1 MSSMIA
7 LIIRCSSPRT
17 RGYFH
22 SWYTSLTRDQLFPA
36 HAGVFPVGLPDL
48 SGGIALPRARG
59 GISVSA
65 QMAEYQRFSSPR
77 TRGYFRAQVVPV
89 HRTPLFPAHA
99 GVFPNSL
106 AWSCSSASLPRAR
119 GGISCPLLP
128 RSVTSSSSP
137 RTRGYFPPDQVPRP
151 AGTLFPAHAGVF
163 PGCRCIRT
171 VRRTLPRARG
181 GISMETIPLIR
192 DVISSPRTRGYFHH
206 AMGRRKRTPTLPR
219 ARGGISATGQPSGI
233 ITTSSPRTRGY
244 FWLGR
249 TEARHGCLFPAHAG
263 VFPVAPSDRAAC
275 VPLPRARGG
284 ISVGKNVPAEFE
296 ASSPR
301 TRGYFQTHSGVVDFF
316 ATLPRARGGISVD
329 RLNVSR
335 MRGSSPRTR
344 GYFQYASRV
353 HPYARL
359 FPARA
364 GVFPAFGDIDEP
376 IERSSPR
383 TRGYFRAVKDP

>member
-119 GGISCPLLP
+119 GGIS
-128 RSVTSSSSP
+128 
-137 RTRGYFPPDQVPRP
+137 
-151 AGTLFPAHAGVF
+151 
-163 PGCRCIRT
+163 
-171 VRRTLPRARG
+171 
-181 GISMETIPLIR
+181 METIPLIR

-219 ARGGISATGQPSGI
+219 ARGGIS
-233 ITTSSPRTRGY
+233 
-244 FWLGR
+244 
-249 TEARHGCLFPAHAG
+249 
-263 VFPVAPSDRAAC
+263 VFKA
-275 VPLPRARGG
+275 L
-284 ISVGKNVPAEFE
+284 
-296 ASSPR
+296 
-301 TRGYFQTHSGVVDFF
+301 THLDYS
-316 ATLPRARGGISVD
+316 
-329 RLNVSR
+329 
-335 MRGSSPRTR
+335 
-344 GYFQYASRV
+344 
-353 HPYARL
+353 
-359 FPARA
+359 
-364 GVFPAFGDIDEP
+364 
-376 IERSSPR
+376 SSPR
-383 TRGYFRAVKDP
+383 TRGYFREIQRRGDY